1 MFKLKTP
8 QREQGFTLVEVLIA
22 ILITTLFVAVSMQA
36 MVFAAV
42 FKARAQQT
50 AEATTWIQEDLE
62 KVRFEASQYKD
73 TTECAAT
80 SADNGYADGL
90 RDNVTG
96 SDQSGTNTFT
106 FPNKTFRTSKLFRM
120 RRITTPLNTSPYN
133 LLQIN
138 YEVSPIISSTTVGSP
153 IAKFYTEVIPDAAL
167 QCSQ

>member
-42 FKARAQQT
+42 FKARAQQS

-80 SADNGYADGL
+80 SANNGYADGL
-90 RDNVTG
+90 RDEIMD
-96 SDQSGTNTFT
+96 SDLTGTNTFST
-106 FPNKTFRTSKLFRM
+106 NERFRTGKLFRM
-120 RRITTPLNTSPYN
+120 RRTTTPLNTSPYN